1 MMNQPANAF
10 ILLQASS
17 QPLLKTKG
25 VPMAYHNR
33 LVNSQMLPIGAM
45 LLSMSA
51 SSLLANSADSNA
63 TIKAIDI
70 QESIEIEL
78 PRYQPGVSKTAKT
91 GQLAHDVPQAITVVT
106 KELLHDKSEF
116 TLKEALSNVAGLT
129 FNAAEGGRIGDNMN
143 LRGFFT
149 FGDIYLD
156 GIRDVAQYNRDT
168 FNIESVDVLRGGAAM
183 LFGRGQAGGVVNQ
196 VSKDAE
202 AEEFGKLS
210 VTLGSD
216 NYKRA
221 SIDVNTMIND
231 TTAIRINAMGMDA
244 GSTRDNVFNES
255 VGFAPT
261 VTFGLDTDNE
271 FSLSHYYLKT
281 HITPD
286 FGVPFDTATK
296 SPAEVGKH
304 VFYGFDD
311 DYEDNEV
318 HFSTASYTHKFTKEA
333 QLRSILRHANY
344 VRDNWSTAPGGYNT
358 TSGPDNTVTR
368 STKTQGAEE
377 TTDAWQNDFTA
388 KFKALGMK
396 HEVLVGTEVLLE
408 EQTRWRH
415 SGSNAGNAIAD
426 AFNPNP
432 SDAPGNPQYGNKD
445 RDVSSGYDG
454 QSFALYAQESLEI
467 VDDWKIMGG
476 LRKDWLSMDSFARS
490 SAGVITPTQ
499 LSYNHLSYRAGLS
512 YQPTPGSHYYF
523 SWNESFSPTA
533 DLYSFSSAL
542 PPETSETYEL
552 GAKWDLFGGDL
563 SLRASL
569 YKTIKHWERETDVLT
584 AAANPIRTKKRHTD
598 GFELETAG
606 RITENWEIFSGIA
619 LMDAQ
624 IDEVAPAYQNASGA
638 TVAAK
643 SDLYV
648 GKRPPN
654 ATDYTFN
661 VWTTYKLANGWK
673 VGGGAEGKGDRAGY
687 GYSATATAFNPNT
700 APSYVRYDGMLSH
713 STKKYN
719 LQLNVKNLFN
729 TTYYD
734 AIYINGPFVVPGT
747 GRTFQ
752 VTWDYK
758 IF

>member
-1 MMNQPANAF
+1 
-10 ILLQASS
+10 
-17 QPLLKTKG
+17 
-25 VPMAYHNR
+25 MAYHNR
-33 LVNSQMLPIGAM
+33 FLNTQMLPIGAM

-70 QESIEIEL
+70 QETIEIEL

-210 VTLGSD
+210 VTLGSE
-216 NYKRA
+216 NFKRA
-221 SIDVNTMIND
+221 SLDVNTMLND
-231 TTAIRINAMGMDA
+231 TTAIRINAMGMDS
-244 GSTRDNVFNES
+244 GSTRDNVYNES
-255 VGFAPT
+255 IGFAPT
-261 VTFGLDTDNE
+261 ITFGLNTDNE

-286 FGVPFDTATK
+286 FGVPFDSKTK
-296 SPAEVGKH
+296 RPPAELGKH

-318 HFSTASYTHKFTKEA
+318 NFSTAMYTHKFSKDS
-333 QLRSILRHANY
+333 QLRSIFRHAEY
-344 VRDNWSTAPGGYNT
+344 ERYNWSTAPGGYNT
-358 TSGPDNTVTR
+358 MAGPDFTVTR
-368 STKTQGAEE
+368 STKTQGADES
-377 TTDAWQNDFTA
+377 TDTWQNDLTA
-388 KFKALGMK
+388 KVNTFGLN
-396 HEVLVGTEVLLE
+396 HDILIGTEVLLE
-408 EQTRWRH
+408 EQKRFR
-415 SGSNAGNAIAD
+415 SAGSNAGNPVAD
-426 AFNPNP
+426 AFDPNP
-432 SDAPGNPQYGNKD
+432 SDTPANPLYGKKST
-445 RDVSSGYDG
+445 DVSSGYDG
-454 QSFALYAQESLEI
+454 KSYALYMQDTLELTK
-467 VDDWKIMGG
+467 DWKIMGG
-476 LRKDWLSMDSFARS
+476 VRKDWLSMDSFTRS
-490 SAGVITPTQ
+490 TLDVVVPTH
-499 LSYNHLSYRAGLS
+499 LSYNQMSYRAGLS
-512 YQPTPGSHYYF
+512 YQPSRNSHYYF

-542 PPETSETYEL
+542 PPETSETFEL
-552 GAKWDLFGGDL
+552 GAKWDLFDGDI

-569 YKTIKHWERETDVLT
+569 YKTIKHWERETDVLS

-598 GFELETAG
+598 GLELEAAG
-606 RITENWEIFSGIA
+606 RITDDWDIFAGVA
-619 LMDAQ
+619 LMDPE
-624 IDEVAPAYQNASGA
+624 IDEVAPSYVNASGT

-643 SDLYV
+643 SNIYV

-661 VWTTYKLANGWK
+661 LWSTYKLGNGWK
-673 VGGGAEGKGDRAGY
+673 IGGGAEGKGDRAGY
-687 GYSATATAFNPNT
+687 GYSATATTFDPNT
-700 APSYVRYDGMLSH
+700 APAYVRFDGMLSH
-713 STKKYN
+713 STKTYN